1 MSPHDFWYRFEKIPP
16 YGLYRISWQVLI
28 VAPLPKNQINKKP
41 KKISHVI
48 SCLSTVTFHLATT
61 RVSKSHGRVTAQ
73 NSSDFAQN
81 LEICM
86 RKQKIYAFQPRLQF
100 FFIHVSHILCDCQWI
115 FVHFVLHKVSI
126 LRFWPRKKNL
136 LLECL
141 ATTVCSFSSNESPR
155 RFGGP
160 VSATSV
166 FHLKLRPSLGCN
178 MDVIMFKLMVA
189 HLKLSKAAP
198 VSWRPE
204 LQLSCKNIHM
214 LMCFWKYTRYA
225 EHMPYFL
232 LKPKTCVHMV
242 VIIH

>member
-1 MSPHDFWYRFEKIPP
+1 MSPHDRWYRFEKIPP

-100 FFIHVSHILCDCQWI
+100 FFYSCFTYIMWLSVNLCP
-115 FVHFVLHKVSI
+115 L
-126 LRFWPRKKNL
+126 
-136 LLECL
+136 CL
-141 ATTVCSFSSNESPR
+141 AQSFNTKVLTAQKKSTFRMSGHHS
-155 RFGGP
+155 
-160 VSATSV
+160 
-166 FHLKLRPSLGCN
+166 
-178 MDVIMFKLMVA
+178 
-189 HLKLSKAAP
+189 
-198 VSWRPE
+198 
-204 LQLSCKNIHM
+204 LQLQQQ
-214 LMCFWKYTRYA
+214 WKSP
-225 EHMPYFL
+225 EVWWP
-232 LKPKTCVHMV
+232 CVCNFC
-242 VIIH
+242 IPS